1 MNQYVYDPTQ
11 QKWFVNE
18 WERRMSELEKMRLIG
33 KFGKKDEYSEWE
45 CKAMFDELERAGLN
59 EEGSD
64 LDAIEALFKQLNAAD
79 EAAKARSMIM
89 G

>member
-1 MNQYVYDPTQ
+1 MNQYVYDATQ
-11 QKWFVNE
+11 QKWFVNQ
-18 WERRMSELEKMRLIG
+18 WERRMSGLEKMRLVG

-45 CKAMFDELERAGLN
+45 CKAMFEELDRAGLN

-79 EAAKARSMIM
+79 EAAKAWSMR
-89 G
+89 